1 MTSTLFSQCGQYTTI
16 STAVK
21 GPSGNSR
28 FQLGACCPNALFF
41 AREPLAGVLK
51 VEVLGE
57 GLFSVELLGP
67 GLSAKML
74 DISMNLQIG
83 DRQ

>member
-1 MTSTLFSQCGQYTTI
+1 MTSMLFSQCGQYTTI

-21 GPSGNSR
+21 GPFGNSR

-41 AREPLAGVLK
+41 AREPLPGVLK
-51 VEVLGE
+51 AEVLGE
-57 GLFSVELLGP
+57 GLFSDELLGP

-74 DISMNLQIG
+74 DISMSLRNG